1 MLKGWC
7 YIDCN
12 QKVRDKTWNFMK
24 VSGFIERVLITYQ
37 IFTAFKMK
45 WLTRDKTYVDAWL
58 KLG

>member
-1 MLKGWC
+1 
-7 YIDCN
+7 
-12 QKVRDKTWNFMK
+12 MK